1 MFARVAERLPG
12 IGCEGWPGASSPG
25 LPRSGS
31 SPPLPSGDVDMAGK
45 ERVRPILEAM
55 LEAHRSAF
63 ELGEHEVSFHALS
76 AAAHAAESLED
87 VDALER
93 VAQLSRGELAW
104 LDAHAPDHRL
114 SSRSAAERRHQ
125 SIFEQ
130 LAVTATAMRQRIG
143 IDRRRE
149 QAAGPAHGFPCD

>member
-1 MFARVAERLPG
+1 VKKMAAREQV
-12 IGCEGWPGASSPG
+12 
-25 LPRSGS
+25 RS
-31 SPPLPSGDVDMAGK
+31 LLDTLLEVHRAAFDV
-45 ERVRPILEAM
+45 
-55 LEAHRSAF
+55 
-63 ELGEHEVSFHALS
+63 GEHEVSFHALS

-93 VAQLSRGELAW
+93 VAELSRAELAW

-130 LAVTATAMRQRIG
+130 LAVTAGGMRQRIG
-143 IDRRRE
+143 IDRRRDE
-149 QAAGPAHGFPCD
+149 AARGSRPG